1 MAESGG
7 TERSGGA
14 DRADHKGSAAEA
26 RGSVSAERA
35 GEIAEKIASG
45 KGAAERASVETAA
58 QDAAPG
64 PSPEQ
69 AAAEAEKQRQEA
81 EAARASYGEP
91 VASSAPAPS
100 GPAAGPT
107 ASATAAAAAPRS
119 WGQTLAEQAAVTLG
133 GAIGAASAVTGWAAD
148 MIGGVAAA
156 AKTGWQAGTVGLEAA
171 TGLVP
176 DSYAARQR
184 ADLEARVDAFKA
196 AAQEILRDPA
206 AVAAA
211 VAENYAARFEAA
223 DALEAAYRSGRAD
236 LSVLTEAASMR
247 AEARTELGI
256 LGVETAATAVAGVG
270 ALAKGL
276 RAAHI
281 ADHLTDA
288 APLAMAMAGTER
300 ARVAAEVARA
310 LPDAVPGRPPA
321 SAAEVT
327 ARIST
332 ELLRRT
338 PGVATGRGVPVEGDW
353 LRAAVREGVGAP
365 VPDRIAAKLA
375 GREFRDFR
383 AFREAFW
390 KEVAQDEALAKE
402 FNAASRRDLQRG
414 LAPQAPETASVGRRE
429 KFELDHIVPLKRG
442 GSVYDLDNIQIMS
455 PKNHVEK
462 SRNE

>member
-91 VASSAPAPS
+91 VASSAPAPP

-211 VAENYAARFEAA
+211 VAENYAVRFEAA

-300 ARVAAEVARA
+300 ARASQPRWPAPCPMPCLGARPPQRPRSRPGSAPSCCAAPLASPPVAACQLRATGCVRRSARA
-310 LPDAVPGRPPA
+310 SAPRSPTGSPQSWPGA
-321 SAAEVT
+321 NSAT
-327 ARIST
+327 SGPSGKPSGKRS
-332 ELLRRT
+332 RRT
-338 PGVATGRGVPVEGDW
+338 RRWRRSSTRP
-353 LRAAVREGVGAP
+353 VGAICSGALP
-365 VPDRIAAKLA
+365 HKPRRRLRSA
-375 GREFRDFR
+375 GERSSN
-383 AFREAFW
+383 W
-390 KEVAQDEALAKE
+390 TTSSL
-402 FNAASRRDLQRG
+402 
-414 LAPQAPETASVGRRE
+414 
-429 KFELDHIVPLKRG
+429 
-442 GSVYDLDNIQIMS
+442 
-455 PKNHVEK
+455 
-462 SRNE
+462 

>member
-14 DRADHKGSAAEA
+14 DRVGNAGSAAET
-26 RGSVSAERA
+26 RGSISADRA
-35 GEIAEKIASG
+35 DEIAEKISLVG
-45 KGAAERASVETAA
+45 GGLEHKTNETAG

-64 PSPEQ
+64 HSPEQ
-69 AAAEAEKQRQEA
+69 EAAEAAKQRQEA
-81 EAARASYGEP
+81 EAARAAYGEP
-91 VASSAPAPS
+91 VASTAPASPAPAATPSAPA
-100 GPAAGPT
+100 AAP
-107 ASATAAAAAPRS
+107 APRS

-176 DSYAARQR
+176 DNYAARQR
-184 ADLEARVDAFKA
+184 ADLAARIEAFKT
-196 AAQEILRDPA
+196 AAQEILEDPA

-211 VAENYAARFEAA
+211 VAENYAARFKAA

-236 LSVLTEAASMR
+236 LSVLTEAASIR

-276 RAAHI
+276 RAARI

-300 ARVAAEVARA
+300 ARIATEVARA
-310 LPDAVPGRPPA
+310 LPEPVPGHPPA
-321 SAAEVT
+321 SAADVT

-332 ELLRRT
+332 ELLRP

-353 LRAAVREGVGAP
+353 LRKAVREGVGAP

-383 AFREAFW
+383 DFREAFW
-390 KEVAQDEALAKE
+390 KEVAQDDALAAE
-402 FNAASRRDLQRG
+402 FNAASRRDMQRG
-414 LAPQAPETASVGRRE
+414 LAPQAPETASVVRRE

-442 GSVYDLDNIQIMS
+442 GLVYDLDNIQIM
-455 PKNHVEK
+455 
-462 SRNE
+462 